1 MSLVCDGCLDL
12 ATTKATVLIDKAY
25 RGIDSGVAP
34 SPFYIDEMSSV
45 ASDLI
50 ELGCHIEAGR
60 VDRAL
65 VEWCGLL
72 LDA

>member
-1 MSLVCDGCLDL
+1 MSELCSEMLKI
-12 ATTKATVLIDKAY
+12 KAGVLIDKSS

-34 SPFYIDEMSSV
+34 SPFYIDEMSTV
-45 ASDLI
+45 ASGLI
-50 ELGCHIEAGR
+50 ELGFHVEAGR

-65 VEWCGLL
+65 FDWCELL